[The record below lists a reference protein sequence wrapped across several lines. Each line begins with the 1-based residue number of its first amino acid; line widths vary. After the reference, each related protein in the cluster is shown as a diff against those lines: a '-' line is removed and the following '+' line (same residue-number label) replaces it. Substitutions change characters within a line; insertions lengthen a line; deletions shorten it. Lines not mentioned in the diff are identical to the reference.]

1 MKFSMATLNVP
12 MCAIFAMSPG
22 ASAVAIGLGSL
33 LAVGC
38 SSITKMGD
46 APPPI
51 PKIAEAPVFKLKGY
65 DGPDAMDK
73 QEVLQ
78 ASKKCIAAKMRPDVQ
93 YVSVKVETGGKVLV
107 PVDVQCEPY

>member
-1 MKFSMATLNVP
+1 MKFSMASVNVP

-38 SSITKMGD
+38 SSITKTAD
-46 APPPI
+46 VPPPPPI
-51 PKIAEAPVFKLKGY
+51 KTEAPVFKLKGY